1 MARETRASLLMI
13 AAIMALV
20 LPVDRLRATAHEDW
34 REAQAYEDVYYLP
47 PREWLPA
54 LSLGWREALAD
65 LIWMRA
71 LVYYGD
77 EMVHD
82 GDVSFVFQYGEAIEA
97 LDPELVAVYRWV
109 GTAGLYRPRA
119 VTVEEVE
126 RTVEFMERGARR
138 HPLDGR
144 LAWDLGAVLAFE
156 LPPLLDDVEAA
167 NRARERA
174 LPFLMRAS
182 RLGAAPEWAS
192 LSNAAMLSRLGR
204 TEQALRHLEE
214 MLAQT
219 TDPATRDRLI
229 ARIRQLSA
237 QTEAEAFL
245 AREQDFEARRRA
257 SFPYAS
263 PSLFLLLGDRP
274 PVDLVRPIREGLA
287 PALAAGE

>member
-1 MARETRASLLMI
+1 MSRETRAAVVLVGLVAALL
-13 AAIMALV
+13 V
-20 LPVDRLRATAHEDW
+20 PVDRLRASAHDQWES
-34 REAQAYEDVYYLP
+34 AQEYEDVYYLP
-47 PREWLPA
+47 PPEWLPA
-54 LSLGWREALAD
+54 ISLGWREALAD

-77 EMVHD
+77 EIVHE
-82 GDVSFVFQYGEAIEA
+82 GDVEFVFEYGDAIEA
-97 LDPELVAVYRWV
+97 LDPDLVSVYRWV
-109 GTAGLYRPRA
+109 GTAGIYRPQA
-119 VTVEEVE
+119 ITVEDVE
-126 RTVEFMERGARR
+126 RTVDFMERGARR

-156 LPPLLDDVEAA
+156 LPPMLDDPEAA

-204 TEQALRHLEE
+204 TELAQSHLEE

-219 TDPATRDRLI
+219 DDPATRDRII

-237 QTEAEAFL
+237 QSEAEAFL
-245 AREQDFEARRRA
+245 AREQDFQRRRQE

-263 PSLFLLLGDRP
+263 SSLFLLLGDRP
-274 PVDLVRPIREGLA
+274 PVDVDAPIREGL
-287 PALAAGE
+287 PRALAEE